1 MKNSLE
7 QQKKHACDQKQEETM
22 TLKVHYLK
30 QNFPFADGYSAG
42 IISPQLVGTLFL
54 GIVLIIFQ
62 GSRVMAA
69 AGDDSLE
76 YLKGLDIEDLLRT
89 QVTSASKRPESLTD
103 TATAVFVIT
112 AEDIKRTGARNIP
125 EALRMVPGIQV
136 SQLDANKWIIS
147 ARGFGELFSNKLLVL
162 MDGRSVYTPLF
173 SGVFWDVQDTV
184 MEDIDRIEVIRG
196 PGATLWGAN
205 AVNGVINII
214 TKSTSDTMGGLVSL
228 TGGSYDPIVA
238 AVRYGGEIG
247 AIGGYRLYVKGA
259 DHNEFPMGDGE
270 DGKDDWTMTQGGF
283 RVDLEP
289 ERDRRIRVQGD
300 IQNGDEGVA
309 YSFPGLPGME
319 NLSTDFH
326 TFAANLLTKW
336 EGDFS
341 NGNQVSLQAYWDYT
355 EKDLLIVDEK
365 RTTFDLDFQYVWT
378 ASPFHD
384 VVWGLGYRVSSDEIK
399 SSQYTYF
406 NPEERTTELFSAFI
420 QDEITLVDNRW
431 WLTIGSKFEHNDYSG
446 FELQPNMRM
455 RWKTDD
461 DQTFWVSVSRAVRT
475 PARADHDMTIFT
487 VATTDS
493 TGNLVVNTVEGN
505 RDFKAEELV
514 AYEAGHRC
522 RPFHRLSFDTAV
534 FYNVYENLRSLEVG
548 APYFSSLSDSLLL
561 APNYITNALSGKA
574 YGLELLATMQA
585 ADWWKLSLGYSLLKM
600 TFDADPAIRMTSKKF
615 IQEDYPQHMV
625 QVRSYMDVWENVSLD
640 SELYYM
646 DQLGD
651 EPVDAYVR
659 FDLRLGWQIND
670 NFDLSL
676 NAENL
681 TDSRHG
687 EYSTIV
693 NIVGTEV
700 PRRFFAKLTWNF

>member
-1 MKNSLE
+1 MNLR
-7 QQKKHACDQKQEETM
+7 A
-22 TLKVHYLK
+22 HYLLK
-30 QNFPFADGYSAG
+30 
-42 IISPQLVGTLFL
+42 ISPQLAGVLLCGL
-54 GIVLIIFQ
+54 GLLSH
-62 GSRVMAA
+62 GSGPATAA
-69 AGDDSLE
+69 TGDDSLE
-76 YLKGLDIEDLLRT
+76 YLKGLNIEDLLRT

-173 SGVFWDVQDTV
+173 SGVFWDAQDTV

-214 TKSTSDTMGGLVSL
+214 TKSTSDTRGALVSL
-228 TGGSYDPIVA
+228 ESGSYDPVVA
-238 AVRYGGEIG
+238 TARYGGEIG
-247 AIGGYRLYVKGA
+247 KNGGYRFYAKGGKHNNFPLA
-259 DHNEFPMGDGE
+259 DST
-270 DGKDDWTMTQGGF
+270 DGKDEWDLKQGGF

-300 IQNGDEGVA
+300 IQKGNEGVA
-309 YSFPGLPGME
+309 YSFPGFPDQEGLDAE
-319 NLSTDFH
+319 FD
-326 TFAANLLTKW
+326 TFATNLLTKW

-355 EKDLLIVDEK
+355 EKDLLILEEK

-384 VVWGLGYRVSSDEIK
+384 VVWGLGYRVTSDEIK
-399 SSQYTYF
+399 SSQFTYF
-406 NPEERTTELFSAFI
+406 SPEERTDELFSAFI
-420 QDEITLVDNRW
+420 QDEITLIDNHW
-431 WLTIGSKFEHNDYSG
+431 WLTVGSKFEHNDYSG
-446 FELQPNMRM
+446 FEVQPNMRM
-455 RWKTDD
+455 RWKTSD
-461 DQTFWVSVSRAVRT
+461 DQTFWASVSRAVRT

-487 VATTDS
+487 LASRDS
-493 TGNLVVNTVEGN
+493 SGNLVASTIEGN
-505 RDFKAEELV
+505 RDFKAEELI

-522 RPFHRLSFDTAV
+522 RPFHRLSLDTAV
-534 FYNVYENLRSLEVG
+534 FFNVYENLRSLEVG
-548 APYFSSLSDSLLL
+548 MPYFSAFSDSLLL

-574 YGLELLATMQA
+574 YGFELLATLQA
-585 ADWWKLSLGYSLLKM
+585 ADWWKFSFGYSLLKM
-600 TFDADPAIRMTSKKF
+600 TFDADPEVRMTSRKF
-615 IQEDYPQHMV
+615 IQDDYPQHMV

-646 DQLGD
+646 DDLGNQ
-651 EPVDAYVR
+651 PVDAYIR
-659 FDLRLGWQIND
+659 FDLRLGWKINES
-670 NFDLSL
+670 FDLSL
-676 NAENL
+676 NVENL
-681 TDSRHG
+681 TDSRHQ
-687 EYSTIV
+687 EYASIT
-693 NIVGTEV
+693 NIIGTEV
-700 PRRFFAKLTWNF
+700 PRRVYAKLTWNLNP